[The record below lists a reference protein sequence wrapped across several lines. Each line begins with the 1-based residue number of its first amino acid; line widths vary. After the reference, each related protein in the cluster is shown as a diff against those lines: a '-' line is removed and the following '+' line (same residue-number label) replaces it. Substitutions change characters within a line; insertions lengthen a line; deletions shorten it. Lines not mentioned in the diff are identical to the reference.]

1 MEIPQVIDLSEGK
14 LSKQEGPES
23 GTPELDQLMLTAEEP
38 LNYDSFTLASPSVT
52 GAPLWKFANKNP
64 KV

>member
-38 LNYDSFTLASPSVT
+38 LNYDSIAR
-52 GAPLWKFANKNP
+52 A
-64 KV
+64 